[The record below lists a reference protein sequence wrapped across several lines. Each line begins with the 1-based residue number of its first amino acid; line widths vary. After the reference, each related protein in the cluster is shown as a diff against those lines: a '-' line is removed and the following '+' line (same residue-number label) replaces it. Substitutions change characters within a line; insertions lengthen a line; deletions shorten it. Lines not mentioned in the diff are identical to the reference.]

1 MNPFQ
6 TNSLLALT
14 YLAGSAWIPGRGWL
28 IYGGSNASTTQL
40 LPSIGA
46 EWRSG
51 PNHYV
56 NEGGSNY
63 CAVQVTKNS
72 TARVAGSYHW
82 KCRTSNF
89 FDIKFSTFC
98 NLRWTIV
105 HRNLI
110 CTLLCRFSTYNLQG
124 GTVMSNST
132 FCILSDKCL
141 WRWWI
146 LCEGLKFY
154 F

>member
-14 YLAGSAWIPGRGWL
+14 YLAGSVWIPGRGWL

-72 TARVAGSYHW
+72 TARPGTRVVSD
-82 KCRTSNF
+82 TS
-89 FDIKFSTFC
+89 S
-98 NLRWTIV
+98 
-105 HRNLI
+105 
-110 CTLLCRFSTYNLQG
+110 
-124 GTVMSNST
+124 M
-132 FCILSDKCL
+132 DK
-141 WRWWI
+141 
-146 LCEGLKFY
+146 
-154 F
+154 